1 MYLKFGLEFKFAQ
14 LDEFLKIKL
23 DTGSICKYEKLKLW
37 HFCEIYLAVH
47 DGIHEPDIL
56 C

>member
-14 LDEFLKIKL
+14 LDKFLKIKL
-23 DTGSICKYEKLKLW
+23 DTGSIYKYEKLKLL
-37 HFCEIYLAVH
+37 HFREIYLTVH
-47 DGIHEPDIL
+47 DGKHEPDFL